1 MNTSAESIDTA
12 SIKPI
17 LAALAKRLPKARQ
30 AEAQA
35 FANAAPSASGG
46 AGPSN

>member
-1 MNTSAESIDTA
+1 MTTKVDSSDSA

-17 LAALAKRLPKARQ
+17 LAALAKRLPKTKQ

-35 FANAAPSASGG
+35 PKAEARK
-46 AGPSN
+46 